1 LREWP
6 VARAA
11 LLRTVLAL
19 PKGMRR
25 YSLLLVALTACSQ
38 TVPQKPTA
46 RASRGLRAD
55 QHLDAAREHARRA
68 DELARWP
75 EARRNDVGQF
85 DDPNT
90 GMWYRAWDQSEDHRR
105 LAATHRGAA
114 AQLHVA
120 YEQACENIAPELAR
134 ISPLQRYGHGG
145 MDVVD
150 GVVVFMPGGAI
161 TANRLLAELRCHRA
175 WMMLQSN
182 SGMDLCPL
190 DLPGLRIQAH
200 GDASGISVELRVA
213 DKALVPELQRRT
225 ARDLEVA
232 TQHGAH

>member
-1 LREWP
+1 LRESS
-6 VARAA
+6 VAGATP
-11 LLRTVLAL
+11 LRTVLA
-19 PKGMRR
+19 PKKSMRR
-25 YSLLLVALTACSQ
+25 MSLLLVALAACSQ
-38 TVPQKPTA
+38 TVPHKPTA
-46 RASRGLRAD
+46 RTSRGLRAD
-55 QHLDAAREHARRA
+55 EHLDAAREHARRA

-90 GMWYRAWDQSEDHRR
+90 GLWYRAWDQSEDHRR

-150 GVVVFMPGGAI
+150 GVVVFMPGDAV

-182 SGMDLCPL
+182 SGMELCPL
-190 DLPGLRIQAH
+190 DLPGLRVQAH
-200 GDASGISVELRVA
+200 GDATGISVELHVP
-213 DKALVPELQRRT
+213 DPALVPELQRRT
-225 ARDLEVA
+225 ARDLEA
-232 TQHGAH
+232 AARHGTH